1 MIARHLVTVAAAMGL
16 AFTPIAAQ
24 AGTRAGQSTVS
35 EVAAMRVAT
44 PVAGESEEGA
54 GKLPIGLVIALL
66 ASSAAVIYAIIEA
79 IDNGRSLGT
88 GN

>member
-1 MIARHLVTVAAAMGL
+1 
-16 AFTPIAAQ
+16 
-24 AGTRAGQSTVS
+24 
-35 EVAAMRVAT
+35 
-44 PVAGESEEGA
+44 ESEEGA